1 MRLCTTTDL
10 SVARQIVT
18 APVAIIGKPD
28 FSLGRGGLWVAHP
41 ESANPFDRTVLPAQ
55 NETNDWIV
63 SNAIRLGI
71 D

>member
-1 MRLCTTTDL
+1 LCTTTDL

-28 FSLGRGGLWVAHP
+28 FSLGRGWLWGAHP
-41 ESANPFDRTVLPAQ
+41 ERPCPIDRAFLPAR

-63 SNAIRLGI
+63 RDAIRLGI